1 MTDRTDPSHDVPA
14 PPLAR
19 ETPAPPGYVPPLEDS
34 PVLADLEATAAQAPP
49 AVDEPDADGPPETL
63 S

>member
-1 MTDRTDPSHDVPA
+1 MTDRTPSPHDVPT

-34 PVLADLEATAAQAPP
+34 PVLADLTDRETPTP
-49 AVDEPDADGPPETL
+49 ADEPDADGPTETP